1 MNKSTV
7 CRDSNV
13 TLSTTVTAVEAASEA
28 AAGAS
33 VGAVHVTMSACE
45 LEGFM
50 RCKSNS
56 SGQYLSGGSEHD
68 VYHLKMFA
76 IFAMLLSNL
85 LSNSVVILVVCLSE
99 PLHNKQGTL
108 MVSYISVG

>member
-7 CRDSNV
+7 DRDSNV
-13 TLSTTVTAVEAASEA
+13 TLSTTVTAAEA

-33 VGAVHVTMSACE
+33 VDAVHVTMSACE

-85 LSNSVVILVVCLSE
+85 LSNCVVILVVCLSE